1 MWMELELRDQRR
13 AGYDEGQLDGLSMGI
28 LQTTID
34 FYLTGDITL
43 EKALEKSQMTEEEF
57 LKAVEDYKKQTK

>member
-1 MWMELELRDQRR
+1 
-13 AGYDEGQLDGLSMGI
+13 MGI

-43 EKALEKSQMTEEEF
+43 EKALEKSQMTEGEF